1 MVLGFS
7 RLVAGEKKWDRVKE
21 VGTQPCAAKGKK
33 EKFLRCVPERREN
46 ELRDGR
52 KGNWK
57 SVDCEGSGATQA
69 EMSNKQLPIGP
80 LLEGKTE
87 LKVKSWIPYSFESQ
101 ALEENKSAKVNSQT
115 QWKKGSRRVL
125 EGERSSWGLTRVK
138 GLTNESQV
146 GWREASREKSQNSWE
161 LGSRSRRPNQSS
173 DGVGTEKRPL
183 NTESRAFPPTRVQ

>member
-7 RLVAGEKKWDRVKE
+7 RLVAGEKKGDRVKE

-33 EKFLRCVPERREN
+33 EFLRCVPQRREN

-52 KGNWK
+52 KGNWE
-57 SVDCEGSGATQA
+57 SVDREGSGATQA

-173 DGVGTEKRPL
+173 DGVGTEKRLL